1 MSLSIL
7 PVSSPFPTS
16 VVPENDTATDRQHAQ
31 HDANQ
36 QRHQQQH
43 VEQPPSEELATGT
56 PDPESPPTI
65 GTLID
70 VQA

>member
-16 VVPENDTATDRQHAQ
+16 VVPENQTATDPQHA
-31 HDANQ
+31 HDEPNQ
-36 QRHQQQH
+36 QRHPH
-43 VEQPPSEELATGT
+43 HRVNTPSPEEPVTGSL
-56 PDPESPPTI
+56 DPESPRSR

>member
-16 VVPENDTATDRQHAQ
+16 VVPENQTATDRQHP
-31 HDANQ
+31 HDHANHH
-36 QRHQQQH
+36 RHPHHH
-43 VEQPPSEELATGT
+43 VDTPPSEEPVSGSL
-56 PDPESPPTI
+56 DPESPPSR

>member
-16 VVPENDTATDRQHAQ
+16 VVPENHTATDRQHP
-31 HDANQ
+31 HDEANQ
-36 QRHQQQH
+36 HRHRQQH
-43 VEQPPSEELATGT
+43 VEKPPPEELATG
-56 PDPESPPTI
+56 PVDPESPPTR